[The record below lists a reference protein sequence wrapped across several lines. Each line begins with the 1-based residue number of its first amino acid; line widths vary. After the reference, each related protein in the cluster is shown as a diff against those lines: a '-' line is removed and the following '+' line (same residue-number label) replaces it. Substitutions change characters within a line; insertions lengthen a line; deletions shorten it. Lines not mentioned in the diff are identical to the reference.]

1 MIARITSFAKK
12 ENQIVDWLNIVGV
25 YDIDYLENLKK
36 LISDVGREELDRLLR
51 QLEILLRK
59 YPEALNEENILKRS
73 RALIEYVKDRNLT
86 LNDCYSYING
96 QKGEIYEDTKIGE
109 VNRSIYGI
117 RVFHNLTL
125 GGDDIVITGY
135 DSTTS
140 GNIWQKNQLNLRL
153 VKDKL
158 VYVNM
163 LHANIYRTVFYSADC
178 LEHIRPNILT
188 KHL

>member
-25 YDIDYLENLKK
+25 YDIDYLENLKE

-86 LNDCYSYING
+86 LNNCYSYING

-135 DSTTS
+135 DSS
-140 GNIWQKNQLNLRL
+140 IK
-153 VKDKL
+153 
-158 VYVNM
+158 
-163 LHANIYRTVFYSADC
+163 RTRRKKYFY
-178 LEHIRPNILT
+178 
-188 KHL
+188 

>member
-86 LNDCYSYING
+86 LNNCYSYING
-96 QKGEIYEDTKIGE
+96 QKGEIYDDTKIGE

-140 GNIWQKNQLNLRL
+140 GNIWQKIN
-153 VKDKL
+153 
-158 VYVNM
+158 
-163 LHANIYRTVFYSADC
+163 
-178 LEHIRPNILT
+178 
-188 KHL
+188 

>member
-25 YDIDYLENLKK
+25 YDIDYLENLKE

-86 LNDCYSYING
+86 LN
-96 QKGEIYEDTKIGE
+96 
-109 VNRSIYGI
+109 
-117 RVFHNLTL
+117 RV
-125 GGDDIVITGY
+125 VR
-135 DSTTS
+135 
-140 GNIWQKNQLNLRL
+140 KLN
-153 VKDKL
+153 
-158 VYVNM
+158 
-163 LHANIYRTVFYSADC
+163 
-178 LEHIRPNILT
+178 
-188 KHL
+188 